1 MKLLELKV
9 KDFRQFYGEQSIRF
23 SNGEQNITVILGENG
38 NGKTGIFRAIV
49 FCLFNEKIL
58 PKDREEKSYAHNKI
72 HLVNLNRLKE
82 NVNQPVEASVEL
94 IFENRGYKYTL
105 TRSIYDMID
114 STGNIESDI
123 EMEVKLTIQDSSG
136 NVVPPVLTK
145 DSEVRG
151 KINNIINER
160 VKDLFFFDG
169 DKIEALSTTNDASR
183 EEVKNGI
190 MKLLQIDI
198 LERAIFILD
207 KLKKEQKSII
217 KKNAN
222 TKLMAEEEALEQ
234 INLEVL
240 DFKEQLDAKK
250 SQLEKI
256 RNEISNLER
265 QQEENE
271 AIKELFSKRNAILD
285 SISKT
290 NTILSGIKANIRELL
305 NKKGHSLLIEDTLY
319 KSRSFIEQE
328 EKEKGFH
335 SGITIDL
342 LDEILVS
349 KECIVCGNK
358 FDGNENAYLRVL
370 ELKKRFNKMQ
380 LSDFIRDFKRN
391 VTESLEFG
399 EEIDANIQ
407 RLLSEYNEYMNEL
420 EQLQKKLEA
429 INSEKSRFSQTE
441 EKLRGVENSLNA
453 CKRDEEEYLKAIAV
467 LENRLERL
475 NKNVLEKEEMLRAL
489 RKEDERLKLDNCKLE
504 YYESIASLFEGI
516 RDSYSS
522 KMRSKLSAE
531 ATDIF
536 NMLISEKDK
545 KVISQIIINEN
556 YEIQARGWNDISI
569 FRDISSG
576 QKQMLSLA
584 FVSALAKVAS
594 NNNSVIDMPLFMDT
608 PFAKLDGNNRDSLIT
623 FMPSLTSQWIL
634 LVTDT
639 EFARGEVRKMT
650 ETGRWGVFY
659 KLNKIADGYTKI
671 EEVDDI
677 NSFVASR

>member
-9 KDFRQFYGEQSIRF
+9 RDFRQFYGEQSIRF
-23 SNGEQNITVILGENG
+23 SSGEQNITVILGENG

-58 PKDREEKSYAHNKI
+58 PKDREEKSYAYNKI
-72 HLVNLNRLKE
+72 HLVNLNKLKE
-82 NVNQPVEASVEL
+82 NVNEPVKASVEL
-94 IFENRGYKYTL
+94 IFENSGYKYTL

-123 EMEVKLTIQDSSG
+123 EMEVKLTIQDPSG

-145 DSEVRG
+145 DSEVRE

-169 DKIEALSTTNDASR
+169 DKIEALSTTNNASR

-198 LERAIFILD
+198 VERAIFILD
-207 KLKKEQKSII
+207 KLKKEQKSTI

-222 TKLMAEEEALEQ
+222 TKLRAEEEALEQ
-234 INLEVL
+234 INAEIL
-240 DFKEQLDAKK
+240 DCKEQLDTKK
-250 SQLEKI
+250 SQLEKV
-256 RNEISNLER
+256 RNEISKLER

-271 AIKELFSKRNAILD
+271 AIKDLFSKRNTILD

-290 NTILSGIKANIRELL
+290 NTILSGIKTNIRDLL
-305 NKKGHSLLIEDTLY
+305 NKKGHSLLIEGTLY

-342 LDEILVS
+342 LEQVLIS

-399 EEIDANIQ
+399 EDIDVNIQ
-407 RLLSEYNEYMNEL
+407 RLLSEHNEYMNEL
-420 EQLQKKLEA
+420 EQLHKKLEA

-441 EKLRGVENSLNA
+441 EKLKGVENSLNT
-453 CKRDEEEYLKAIAV
+453 CKRDEEEYLKAIAI

-475 NKNVLEKEEMLRAL
+475 NKDVLDKEERLRAL

-536 NMLISEKDK
+536 KMLISEKDK

-608 PFAKLDGNNRDSLIT
+608 PFAKLDGNNRDSLIN

-639 EFARGEVRKMT
+639 EFARGEVRKMR

-659 KLNKIADGYTKI
+659 KLNKVADGYTKI
-671 EEVDDI
+671 EEVYDI
-677 NSFVASR
+677 NGFVANR